1 MANSGVS
8 VLERAEK
15 RAAAKDLPPPGTSP
29 VPSGVASSVRLVLP
43 SLSDDHLLNIMS
55 DVGVVVDSSVGSPSS
70 LLAIIR
76 ANEMAQAAIAK
87 AKEAVASQVGA
98 SSSGPVMDAGAGS
111 GQPQS
116 NLSKRG
122 TNKRANP
129 AWPLAGRA
137 FESRIFLISEGVIL
151 EY

>member
-1 MANSGVS
+1 M
-8 VLERAEK
+8 EQM
-15 RAAAKDLPPPGTSP
+15 
-29 VPSGVASSVRLVLP
+29 VLP
-43 SLSDDHLLNIMS
+43 SLSNDHLLNIMS
-55 DVGVVVDSSVGSPSS
+55 DVGVVVDSSVGSSSS

-98 SSSGPVMDAGAGS
+98 SSSGSVVDAGTGS

-137 FESRIFLISEGVIL
+137 FESRIFLINEGVIL